1 MDMSWLSPLAEANP
15 AGEKGWGSFAT
26 VDIPAGTTVAA
37 FGGFVTSGEVLAT
50 FDDVRQS
57 RSIQIDD
64 DLFLVSSES
73 PEPGDMLNHSCE
85 PTCGLMGSAMLV
97 TMRDVAAGEEL
108 TFDYAT
114 CDTADYDEFRCMCG
128 TSSCRGTITGRD
140 WKRPDLQAKYDGWFS
155 PYIVRRIAAATLS
168 DAASTHDH
176 A

>member
-97 TMRDVAAGEEL
+97 TMRDVAAGEEPAAG
-108 TFDYAT
+108 DGARRHGERVV
-114 CDTADYDEFRCMCG
+114 DG
-128 TSSCRGTITGRD
+128 RGIGDPLHGGAPAGRGGGGGA
-140 WKRPDLQAKYDGWFS
+140 PSAWFLAALLLLG
-155 PYIVRRIAAATLS
+155 IARRFGRR
-168 DAASTHDH
+168 
-176 A
+176 